1 MPTVRHRVALLCSVL
16 AAVVVSGCGSGA
28 GVSGTVNIDG
38 QPVADG
44 GIVFFPAG
52 SKDPAATGRIIGGK
66 YEVAR
71 NPKLVAG
78 TYKVQINWLK
88 ATGKKLKNEND
99 IGTEIEETY
108 EAIPSQYNT
117 GSNLSVELSSG
128 SNRKDFDLK
137 GMLNGPTGPAGGGGQ
152 KKGGAPKALGDS

>member
-16 AAVVVSGCGSGA
+16 AAVFVSGCGSGA

-44 GIVFFPAG
+44 GIAFFPAG
-52 SKDPAATGRIIGGK
+52 SKDPVATGRIIDGR

-71 NPKLVAG
+71 NPKLVSG

-88 ATGKKLKNEND
+88 GTGKKLKSEND
-99 IGTEIEETY
+99 IGTETEETQ
-108 EAIPSQYNT
+108 EVIPPQYNSA
-117 GSNLSVELSSG
+117 SNLSVELSSG

-137 GMLNGPTGPAGGGGQ
+137 GMLTGPSGPTGGGGQ
-152 KKGGAPKALGDS
+152 RKGGAPKALGDS